1 MEKRPTWSR
10 VVQRLSAKLFAEA
23 DEDDLAVL
31 AAEAPESLEKRS
43 LGFPGA
49 TEEAIAMKEA
59 TLGVRLPD
67 DYRAFLLAS
76 NGFRT
81 LRGLPFGLCSLLP
94 VEQIGWFKDKDKET
108 GRLASYL
115 ERHASGE
122 KMQDPFDVAPEDFE
136 RTLLIGDSDGNECIL
151 LLPPRDE
158 SEWKLWTCHPE
169 TGFEVDDSFTDFME
183 SALEV

>member
-1 MEKRPTWSR
+1 MKTRPTWST

-31 AAEAPESLEKRS
+31 AAEAPGSLERRS
-43 LGFPGA
+43 LAFPGA
-49 TEEAIAMKEA
+49 TEETIALKEA

-94 VEQIGWFKDKDKET
+94 VEHIGWFRDKDTRT
-108 GRLASYL
+108 GRLAGFL

-122 KMQDPFDVAPEDFE
+122 TMEDPFDVAPEDFE
-136 RTLLIGDSDGNECIL
+136 RTLLIGESDGNECIL

-158 SEWKLWTCHPE
+158 AEWTLWTFHPE